1 MLMPTKLAAQNQKVY
16 YKTVLPLTDSLAI
29 TFVWC
34 PSGQFCMSRSLVVL
48 TQGFFI
54 SRTLVT
60 NQVWKYVMDG
70 QTMGNGYQQ
79 SLFHI
84 QGPVEGLSW
93 DSAMTF
99 CLKLTKLLRANG
111 VLARTQK
118 ITLPTEA
125 QWEYACRAGT
135 QSGWH
140 FGNDESTLQ
149 DYAWYRANSSNQAH
163 PVGQKKPNQWEIVD
177 LYGNLAEWCL
187 DDYSPRVE
195 STTAQVDPFC
205 QSEDSLLKVTRGGAY
220 THLASECDSASR
232 EPILRDNPFSEPTGI
247 RLICQDDPN

>member
-1 MLMPTKLAAQNQKVY
+1 MLIPTKLAAPSQKVY

-29 TFVWC
+29 TLVWC
-34 PSGQFCMSRSLVVL
+34 PPGQFCMSRSLVVL
-48 TQGFFI
+48 TQSFLI

-70 QTMGNGYQQ
+70 HTMSNGSQQ
-79 SLFHI
+79 RLFHA
-84 QGPVEGLSW
+84 QQPVEGLSW

-99 CLKLTKLLRANG
+99 CLKLTELLRAKG
-111 VLARTQK
+111 VLRRTQK

-140 FGNDESTLQ
+140 FGSDESTLQ
-149 DYAWYRANSSNQAH
+149 DYAWYRANSSNHAH
-163 PVGQKKPNQWEIVD
+163 PVGLKKPNPWGITD

-187 DDYSPRVE
+187 DDYLPLVE
-195 STTAQVDPFC
+195 STSSQIDPLC
-205 QSEDSLLKVTRGGAY
+205 QSEDALLKVTRGGAY

-232 EPILRDNPFSEPTGI
+232 EPILRENPFSEPTGI
-247 RLICQDDPN
+247 RLICKDESN